1 MSKIHAGIAGALIGG
16 TIVGPGI
23 FVVLIYL
30 FHPQIK
36 TGEEF
41 QWAVLGSPIGLAA
54 GFAVGWLLAS
64 RRGKL

>member
-1 MSKIHAGIAGALIGG
+1 MSKIYAGIAGALIGG

-36 TGEEF
+36 SGEEF
-41 QWAVLGSPIGLAA
+41 QWAVLGIPIGLVA
-54 GFAVGWLLAS
+54 GFGVGWLLAS
-64 RRGKL
+64 RKVKS